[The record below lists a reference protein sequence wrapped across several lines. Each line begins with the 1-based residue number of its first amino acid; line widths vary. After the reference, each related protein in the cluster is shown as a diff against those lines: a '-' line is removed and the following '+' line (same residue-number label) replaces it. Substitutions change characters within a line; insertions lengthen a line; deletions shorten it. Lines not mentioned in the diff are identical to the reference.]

1 MEPTREQ
8 LENAIKNIA
17 VMFHARR
24 KDDLDFNE
32 TDIAMIL
39 VELGYVDNDPD
50 DEDVLDYVSYPTNH
64 V

>member
-17 VMFHARR
+17 VMFHAR
-24 KDDLDFNE
+24 KKADLSFNE

-39 VELGYVDNDPD
+39 VELGYLDNDPE
-50 DEDVLDYVSYPTNH
+50 DEDVLDYVSYPANH

>member
-32 TDIAMIL
+32 TDIAINL
-39 VELGYVDNDPD
+39 VELGYLDNDPVA
-50 DEDVLDYVSYPTNH
+50 EDVLDYVSYPINH

>member
-1 MEPTREQ
+1 
-8 LENAIKNIA
+8 
-17 VMFHARR
+17 MFHARR

-39 VELGYVDNDPD
+39 VELGYLDNDPD

>member
-17 VMFHARR
+17 VMFHARE
-24 KDDLDFNE
+24 KDDLSFNE

-39 VELGYVDNDPD
+39 VELGYLDNDPE
-50 DEDVLDYVSYPTNH
+50 DEDVLDYVSYPANH